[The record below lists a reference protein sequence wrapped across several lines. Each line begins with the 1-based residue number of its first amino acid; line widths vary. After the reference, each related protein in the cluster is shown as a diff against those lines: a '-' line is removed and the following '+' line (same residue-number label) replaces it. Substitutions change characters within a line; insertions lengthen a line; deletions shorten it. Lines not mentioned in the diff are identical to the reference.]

1 MKSIFLIGDSI
12 REGAPGSE
20 GYGVYVKEKLT
31 GKANVY
37 APDDNCR
44 FVHYTLR
51 YLHEWADNIPKEE
64 IDVVHWNNGL
74 WDVLRLFGDDPLTD
88 LDTYSIM
95 LKKIYKRIRFLFPNA
110 KVIFALTTPVIE
122 ELAKPEFFRSNKDIE
137 RYNEKAK
144 EVMSECGVEVNDLFS
159 LSKFFDH
166 SLYSDWVHFGAEGSE
181 ILAAKVIE
189 ACLKEG

>member
-1 MKSIFLIGDSI
+1 M
-12 REGAPGSE
+12 
-20 GYGVYVKEKLT
+20 
-31 GKANVY
+31 Y

-181 ILAAKVIE
+181 ILADKVIE

>member
-20 GYGVYVKEKLT
+20 GYGVYVKEKLA

-110 KVIFALTTPVIE
+110 KVIYALTTPVIE

-181 ILAAKVIE
+181 ILADKVIE